1 MRVAEREKFLLD
13 IKRNKC
19 SPLRKKWWILFCLR
33 NEQGCSHAMARRVFA
48 ACKKILLFGCG
59 CELPASACRGGG
71 ILMPH
76 LNGIFINP
84 SACLGSGCAIYHQ
97 VTIGAGENN
106 GMFGSP
112 RLGDNVVVY
121 AGAKIIGPSFVGNDV
136 VVGAN
141 AVVTKSVVSGATV
154 VGANRIVTD
163 RSRGT
168 VL

>member
-1 MRVAEREKFLLD
+1 MRWPVVCLPHAKKFCFLVAVVSCLL
-13 IKRNKC
+13 
-19 SPLRKKWWILFCLR
+19 LHV
-33 NEQGCSHAMARRVFA
+33 G
-48 ACKKILLFGCG
+48 
-59 CELPASACRGGG
+59 GGG

-121 AGAKIIGPSFVGNDV
+121 AGAKIIGPYFCW
-136 VVGAN
+136 
-141 AVVTKSVVSGATV
+141 K
-154 VGANRIVTD
+154 
-163 RSRGT
+163 
-168 VL
+168 

>member
-1 MRVAEREKFLLD
+1 M
-13 IKRNKC
+13 
-19 SPLRKKWWILFCLR
+19 
-33 NEQGCSHAMARRVFA
+33 
-48 ACKKILLFGCG
+48 
-59 CELPASACRGGG
+59 
-71 ILMPH
+71 
-76 LNGIFINP
+76 NGIFINP

-121 AGAKIIGPSFVGNDV
+121 AGAKIIGPIFVGNDV